1 MKFTLKSVVNGDITI
16 TNHNAYSEC
25 EKIILGN
32 VGCFAV
38 VDNENSKYKVLIS
51 ADQQILTESAWI
63 DLSQAPK
70 NLMSTHV

>member
-16 TNHNAYSEC
+16 TNHNTYSEC

-38 VDNENSKYKVLIS
+38 VDNEISKYKVLIS
-51 ADQQILTESAWI
+51 ADHQILTESSWV
-63 DLSQAPK
+63 DLSHAPK
-70 NLMSTHV
+70 NLMSAYV